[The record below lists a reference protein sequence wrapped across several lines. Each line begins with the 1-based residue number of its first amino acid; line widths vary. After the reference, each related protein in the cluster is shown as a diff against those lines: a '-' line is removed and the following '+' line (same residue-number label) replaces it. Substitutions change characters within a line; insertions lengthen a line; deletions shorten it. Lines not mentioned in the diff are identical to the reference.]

1 MSETGSRVD
10 KKLIFVVDDDPL
22 ITSLVAA
29 RLENDGYRVRV
40 FAYGEE
46 CLSALDENPD
56 LIILDFY
63 FLKDGTVPMNGM
75 EIFDRISEIA
85 PGIPVIMLSAQEKG
99 EVVLE
104 FARKG
109 ISDYVIKDSGL
120 ADSLH
125 LSVRNILE
133 K

>member
-1 MSETGSRVD
+1 VK
-10 KKLIFVVDDDPL
+10 KKLIFIVDDDPL
-22 ITSLVAA
+22 ITSLVTV
-29 RLENDGYRVRV
+29 RLENDGYTVKA

-46 CLSALDENPD
+46 CLPALDERPD

-63 FLKDGTVPMNGM
+63 FVKDGTVPMNGM
-75 EIFDRISEIA
+75 EVFDHISIMA
-85 PGIPVIMLSAQEKG
+85 PEIPVIMLSAQQKG

-109 ISDYVIKDSGL
+109 IADYVIKDSGL

-125 LSVRNILE
+125 LSVKNILE